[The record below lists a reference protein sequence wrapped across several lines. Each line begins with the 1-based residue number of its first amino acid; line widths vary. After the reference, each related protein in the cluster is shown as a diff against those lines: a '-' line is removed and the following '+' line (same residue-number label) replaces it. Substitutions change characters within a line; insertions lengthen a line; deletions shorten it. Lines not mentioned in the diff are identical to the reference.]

1 MMVGGICEL
10 FQVVLEIL
18 QSFLGRFDVDE
29 LRFVSVNKYAIFVEY
44 LRVDRIVAV
53 ETGASEKIVS
63 RKVVMGRE
71 VEFLARCHN

>member
-29 LRFVSVNKYAIFVEY
+29 LRFVSVNKDAIFVEY